1 MGNMILVSISSVV
14 LQNAL
19 FNFIT
24 KKKLSSTSSVLSF
37 NMLVYLVCIAAFGIV
52 LLTGTVSW
60 YTVGLGAVFGIVT
73 SLSNVYKLLA
83 LTKGPMLL
91 TLLITTSSM
100 IIPTLSGIFFGE
112 GFRLAH
118 TLQMPGKGNFAG

>member
-1 MGNMILVSISSVV
+1 MILVSVSSVV

-73 SLSNVYKLLA
+73 SLSNVLQACAYFADAGEGQFCWIAGARKCWLNI
-83 LTKGPMLL
+83 
-91 TLLITTSSM
+91 LLIVSND
-100 IIPTLSGIFFGE
+100 L
-112 GFRLAH
+112 
-118 TLQMPGKGNFAG
+118 